1 MVYLSPR
8 QQDIYKAL
16 REDVDPTI
24 TPDRVREN
32 YPSTIEQPRKKK
44 KSSPVSKRKS
54 KKKNKI
60 CGCK

>member
-24 TPDRVREN
+24 TADRVKEN
-32 YPSTIEQPRKKK
+32 YPSTSIQPRKKK
-44 KSSPVSKRKS
+44 SSKSKSKRKT
-54 KKKNKI
+54 KKS
-60 CGCK
+60 GCVCK